1 MVTAL
6 LNLLQKIFTYRR
18 GRPVALVILTWALT
32 VNTVSELPA
41 GWTRPGSLLASIND
55 GFGGPFRSA
64 RQYLFDGYQMRSPR
78 EPKAQPVAVVEID
91 EASLAKVGQWPW
103 PRNKLAQLIDA
114 IGRYEP
120 AAIGL
125 DIYMPE
131 PDQTSPSR
139 VAANLPPERAHL
151 AKNLEGLPSHESV
164 LADALRRQTTVLG
177 AAGLDQS
184 GFTSSAGL
192 RTAPLNVLSGDP
204 LSRVRRFE
212 HVLASLP
219 ELQAAATGQA
229 ILSVD
234 LEGGVVRRIP
244 LVLAVGERLVP
255 SLPLEML
262 RTATGSPAIDV
273 TAGASGIETVGV
285 SELNVPTQANG
296 EIWLHY
302 APIKSSIGRYVSA
315 VDVLE
320 GKTAPDVLAGKL
332 VLLGLTG
339 TGLNDMRTTAL
350 GELVPGIE
358 IQAQV
363 IETLFDGRF
372 LIRPWW
378 IKWAEST
385 GLLICGLLLVW
396 YVPRTDSRF
405 ASYLKKVPRA
415 SLWLTL
421 GLNSFLLAC
430 GYLIFRHSGYL
441 VDASSYFLVLSGV
454 MGCLISSAM
463 IEIANEAEALGKEQQ
478 RMRDSANLV
487 AGELKQTLDQRRGKV
502 VHRSQVRI
510 GQFVRVLA
518 QKLAMEPD
526 FATVLSP
533 QTIDLLAKA
542 APLRDIGITQ
552 AINDVISKPGR
563 QTPEELRLM
572 RQHVTIGSMAIDAA
586 AKMLGEAALTEFLTL
601 FREAAEAHHERWDG
615 KGYPAGRKGEEIPL
629 AARIVAIAD
638 VYDALICHRP
648 HRQAGTPEDAREAI
662 YSGSATQFDPRVVEA
677 FRGVTDEF
685 AKIAA
690 QYPDEKERA

>member
-1 MVTAL
+1 M
-6 LNLLQKIFTYRR
+6 
-18 GRPVALVILTWALT
+18 
-32 VNTVSELPA
+32 
-41 GWTRPGSLLASIND
+41 LASIND

-64 RQYLFDGYQMRSPR
+64 RQFLFDGYQMRSPR
-78 EPKAQPVAVVEID
+78 QPNAQPVAIVEID

-131 PDQTSPSR
+131 PDQTSPAR
-139 VAANLPPERAHL
+139 VAANLPPEAAHL
-151 AKNLEGLPSHESV
+151 AKSLEGLPSHESV
-164 LADALRRQTTVLG
+164 LAEALRRQTTVLG
-177 AAGLDQS
+177 AAGLDQAS
-184 GFTSSAGL
+184 FTTSAGL

-204 LSRVRRFE
+204 LFLVRRFE

-229 ILSVD
+229 VLSVD

-244 LVLAVGERLVP
+244 LVMAVGDRLVP
-255 SLPLEML
+255 GLPIEML
-262 RTATGSPAIDV
+262 RTASGSSAIDV

-285 SELNVPTQANG
+285 AELNVPTQANG

-315 VDVLE
+315 VDILE

-339 TGLNDMRTTAL
+339 TGLNDMRMTAL

-363 IETLFDGRF
+363 IEALFDGRF
-372 LIRPWW
+372 LLRPWW
-378 IKWAEST
+378 MKWVETA

-405 ASYLKKVPRA
+405 ASYLKMVPRA

-421 GLNSFLLAC
+421 GLNSLLITC
-430 GYLIFRHSGYL
+430 GYLIFRQSGYL

-454 MGCLISSAM
+454 MGSLISSAM
-463 IEIANEAEALGKEQQ
+463 IEIANEAEALAKEQQ
-478 RMRDSANLV
+478 RMRDAANLV
-487 AGELKQTLDQRRGKV
+487 AGELKQTLDQRSGKI

-510 GQFVRVLA
+510 GHFVRVLA
-518 QKLAMEPD
+518 QKLAMEPE
-526 FATVLSP
+526 FAAALSP
-533 QTIDLLAKA
+533 KTIDLLERA
-542 APLRDIGITQ
+542 APLHDIGITP
-552 AINDVISKPGR
+552 AINDVISKPGGR
-563 QTPEELRLM
+563 TPEELRLM

-586 AKMLGEAALTEFLTL
+586 AKVLGEQSGEEALTEFLTL
-601 FREAAEAHHERWDG
+601 FREAAEGHHERWDG
-615 KGYPAGRKGEEIPL
+615 TGYPAGRKGEDIPL

-648 HRQAGTPEDAREAI
+648 HRQAGTPQDAYEAI
-662 YSGSATQFDPRVVEA
+662 CSGSGTQFDPRLVDA
-677 FRGVTDEF
+677 FREVADEF
-685 AKIAA
+685 ARIAA
-690 QYPDEKERA
+690 QYPDERELA